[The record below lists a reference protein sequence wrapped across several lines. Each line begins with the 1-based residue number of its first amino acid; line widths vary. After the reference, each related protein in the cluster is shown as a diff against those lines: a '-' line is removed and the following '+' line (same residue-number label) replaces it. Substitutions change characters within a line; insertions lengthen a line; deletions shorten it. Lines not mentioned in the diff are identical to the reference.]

1 MILCFSGT
9 KNSQLAALSLAS
21 RLGDRL
27 VMMDAE
33 TLTSPG
39 QLDSGER
46 LVWVCPVHSWGL
58 PKAVRRY
65 MRAVQIPGAESANH
79 FLVVTCGDD
88 CGLTA
93 SMWRSE
99 MRRRQW
105 KTLGA
110 HSVFMPNTYVT
121 LPGFNVDTPEVAAR
135 KMEAMP
141 ARIDEIGHAIKCSSP
156 IDSIYR
162 GTLPWLKT
170 RVIYPLF
177 MALLTSPRPFRSHD
191 CISCG
196 RCVKACPL
204 GNVTLSN
211 EGTPAWGRHC
221 TLCLACY
228 HVCPRHSIEYGNS
241 TRRKGQWQGSFH
253 KI

>member
-1 MILCFSGT
+1 
-9 KNSQLAALSLAS
+9 
-21 RLGDRL
+21 
-27 VMMDAE
+27 
-33 TLTSPG
+33 
-39 QLDSGER
+39 
-46 LVWVCPVHSWGL
+46 
-58 PKAVRRY
+58 
-65 MRAVQIPGAESANH
+65 
-79 FLVVTCGDD
+79 
-88 CGLTA
+88 
-93 SMWRSE
+93 
-99 MRRRQW
+99 
-105 KTLGA
+105 
-110 HSVFMPNTYVT
+110 MPNTYVT

-170 RVIYPLF
+170 RVIYLLF

-253 KI
+253 KV